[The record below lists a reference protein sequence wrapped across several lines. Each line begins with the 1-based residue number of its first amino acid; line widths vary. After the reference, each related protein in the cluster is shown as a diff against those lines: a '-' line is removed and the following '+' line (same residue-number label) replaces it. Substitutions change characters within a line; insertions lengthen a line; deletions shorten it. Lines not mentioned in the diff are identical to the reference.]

1 MSSGNIEKIPNNVK
15 VSAINIPHQAQF
27 DTLVKVVKENA
38 GKKIA
43 VYSKLIHKSKSLQ
56 ESLLKAEINSVI
68 IHSRIS
74 TMDRL
79 NQYLEGKTDGSVLIC
94 DEIIAINFDFKA
106 DIVIFLDLPDVFES
120 FAHIIGNFCRN
131 DQNLQVILLLESDQK
146 KFVELMQPGRKWES
160 LEPMFRS
167 KLNIYSLDI

>member
-1 MSSGNIEKIPNNVK
+1 
-15 VSAINIPHQAQF
+15 
-27 DTLVKVVKENA
+27 
-38 GKKIA
+38 
-43 VYSKLIHKSKSLQ
+43 
-56 ESLLKAEINSVI
+56 
-68 IHSRIS
+68 
-74 TMDRL
+74 MDRL

-167 KLNIYSLDI
+167 KLNI